1 MKKSIKNLKT
11 KLVLSVVLLLNV
23 ALFAQENTITG
34 TVLSATDN
42 VPIPGINVVVVK
54 SNRGV
59 TTDFDGAFEIQ
70 AKSGDVLQFSYVG
83 YVSQTVIIDDQTTL
97 NIVLQE
103 DVSALDE
110 VVVIGYGTQ
119 KKSHLTGAISQV
131 KNETLDEIAVTRVD
145 DALIGQVSGVNIQAT
160 DGEAGAAPTITIRG
174 TGSMAGDS
182 TPLIVVDGI
191 IVDSDF
197 LGSLNMN
204 DVESFEILKDAASSS
219 IFGSKGSNG
228 IIMITMKSGIDG
240 KTRINYST
248 YTGIKTGRKSEAY
261 GQTVASWAK
270 KQQDLGLEIS
280 DYTKFGLSTG
290 TDRSWQDV
298 FIGSGAIT
306 NHSLSIRGGNDKV
319 KYASSLNYSNDE
331 GVLLLDNYEKFGA
344 RLKVDFKINKKLS
357 AGMNFSP
364 SYTVRKRFSEN
375 IHNVARHMPW
385 LPIYHTEHTL
395 NYIDPNGS
403 FSDVQVGD
411 YAQMRHFEFT
421 DLDGDG
427 IYEEELTSNL
437 GNSSN
442 QNPYARVTERER
454 TDNKFKLFSNVYG
467 QYKIMDGL
475 KFKSSLSVSLQDT
488 QRKDYLGTLARRET
502 TDAYIDEI
510 TQRDQYFIF
519 DNFLNYNKIFG
530 KHDFGI
536 TLGNSIEK
544 RDYFYTSIRGIGIV
558 NDKIQQLSN
567 APIASNAQGFE
578 WTKRGVSFISRFNYA
593 YNNKYLVSLSVR
605 RDGSSIF
612 GSKYKYGNFPA
623 ASIGWNIDQ
632 EDFLEDTDVISRLK
646 FRASYGVTGNDR
658 LNTGSV
664 DPDAQ
669 GSTSQLSTGNILVDY
684 YPSLN
689 LVSNV
694 SYASEG
700 KIQSGYSPVNIGNPE
715 LRWERLIEINPG
727 VDFGLFNN
735 RITGSIDWYQRTSD
749 QLLLNNPISAT
760 SGYSNSLAN
769 IGKVK
774 NQGWEFEL
782 RTKNIRT
789 EKFSWNSTVLL
800 TTNENTLV
808 DFAAS
813 NGQITTIDNKRPTE
827 WINTEGLPIS
837 SFYGYVVDREV
848 PLDEFSSTNFFR
860 HVGQETGVVYVKDLN
875 GDGVL
880 DEEDKTELGD
890 PYPKFI
896 WSFSN
901 EFNYGNVSFAFMFQG
916 SHGAE
921 VRNIADQ
928 YMFNHTAF
936 DQIKNTVDSEFIVE
950 KIYTNSIIQDASYIA
965 LRNINIGYN
974 LPQGVLSKLDGISNI
989 KVYATGQNLLY
1000 FTADN
1005 YTGWNPEALDKTSPT
1020 QYGYQR
1026 GGSPIT
1032 STVSL
1037 GVNIDF

>member
-1 MKKSIKNLKT
+1 MNLKI
-11 KLVLSVVLLLNV
+11 KLLFIAILL
-23 ALFAQENTITG
+23 
-34 TVLSATDN
+34 LSATNYAQEVVTVKGN
-42 VPIPGINVVVVK
+42 VTSITDGEPILGANIMVVGTT
-54 SNRGV
+54 RG
-59 TTDFDGAFEIQ
+59 TSTDFDGNYKLKV
-70 AKSGDVLQFSYVG
+70 KSGDVLQFSYLGFKTKKITFTNQKTINVG
-83 YVSQTVIIDDQTTL
+83 L
-97 NIVLQE
+97 EE
-103 DVSALDE
+103 DSNVLDE
-110 VVVIGYGTQ
+110 IVVVGYGTQ
-119 KKSHLTGAISQV
+119 KKSHLTGAISKV
-131 KNETLDEIAVTRVD
+131 VNESLDEVAVARVD

-182 TPLIVVDGI
+182 TPLIVVDGV

-204 DVESFEILKDAASSS
+204 DVESFEVLKDAASSS

-228 IIMITMKSGIDG
+228 IIMITMKSGIEG

-248 YTGIKTGRKSEAY
+248 YTGVKTGRKSDAY

-270 KQQDLGLEIS
+270 KQQDLGLELS

-298 FIGSGAIT
+298 FIESGVIT
-306 NHSLSIRGGNDKV
+306 NHSLSIRGGNNSI
-319 KYASSLNYSNDE
+319 KYATSLNYANDE
-331 GVLLLDNYEKFGA
+331 GVLLLDNYEKFGGRA
-344 RLKVDFKINKKLS
+344 KIDFKISKKLS
-357 AGMNFSP
+357 AGINFSP
-364 SYTVRKRFSEN
+364 SFTIRNRFSEN

-385 LPIYHTEHTL
+385 LPIYHTEQTL
-395 NYIDPNGS
+395 NFIDPNGS
-403 FSDVQVGD
+403 YADVKVGD

-427 IYEEELTSNL
+427 VYSEELTSNL

-442 QNPYARVTERER
+442 QNPYARVVERER

-467 QYKIMDGL
+467 KYKIMDGL
-475 KFKSSLSVSLQDT
+475 QFKSSLSVSMQDT

-502 TDAYIDEI
+502 SDAYIDEI
-510 TQRDQYFIF
+510 TQRDQYFIL
-519 DNFLNYNKIFG
+519 DNFLNYNKEFG
-530 KHDFGI
+530 KHDVSV
-536 TLGNSIEK
+536 TLGNSVEK
-544 RDYFYTSIRGIGIV
+544 RNYFYSSIRGLGIV

-578 WTKRGVSFISRFNYA
+578 WSKRSLSFVSRFNYA
-593 YNNKYLVSLSVR
+593 YDDKYLLSMSLR

-612 GSKYKYGNFPA
+612 GSNYKYGNFPA
-623 ASIGWNIDQ
+623 VSIGWNIDK
-632 EDFLEDTDVISRLK
+632 EDFLEDIDVISKLK

-664 DPDAQ
+664 DADAQ

-684 YPSLN
+684 YPSLD
-689 LVSNV
+689 LISNV
-694 SYASEG
+694 SYVEEG
-700 KIQSGYSPVNIGNPE
+700 TITSGYSPVNIGNPE
-715 LRWERLIEINPG
+715 LKWERLIEINPG
-727 VDFGLFNN
+727 IDFGLFYN
-735 RITGSIDWYQRTSD
+735 RISGSVDWYQRTSD
-749 QLLLNNPISAT
+749 QLLLNNPISST
-760 SGYSNSLAN
+760 SGFSNSLSN

-782 RTKNIRT
+782 RTKNIIS
-789 EKFSWNSTVLL
+789 ENFKWNSTFLL

-808 DFAAS
+808 DFADS

-827 WINTEGLPIS
+827 WINTVGQPIS
-837 SFYGYVVDREV
+837 SFYGYVVDKEV
-848 PLDEFSSTNFFR
+848 PLEEFSSSNFYR

-880 DEEDKTELGD
+880 DEEDKTELGN
-890 PYPKFI
+890 PYPQI
-896 WSFSN
+896 VWSFSN
-901 EFNYGNVSFAFMFQG
+901 EFNYGNINFSFMFQG

-936 DQIKNTVDSEFIVE
+936 DQVKNTVDSEFIVE

-965 LRNINIGYN
+965 LRNVNLGYN
-974 LPQGVLSKLDGISNI
+974 LPESVIAKLKGITNLKI
-989 KVYATGQNLLY
+989 YATGQNLLY
-1000 FTADN
+1000 LTADD

-1026 GGSPIT
+1026 GGSPIY
-1032 STVSL
+1032 STLSI